1 MPKPLQKFV
10 LLVYT
15 DTEMMNALPAGGF
28 DGMMRDCFEHADA
41 LRDRGR
47 LLDSQ
52 QLEGPE
58 TARAVRVRDGRVTAM
73 DGPFAETKELL
84 GGFNLIEAEDID
96 EAVRI
101 AARIPWAQTG
111 CIEVRPVR
119 DMGAVRRA
127 VGAPEAAAQVV

>member
-1 MPKPLQKFV
+1 MSKPLQKFI

-15 DTEMMNALPAGGF
+15 DTAMMDALPAEQY
-28 DGMMRDCFEHADA
+28 DGMMRDCFAHIDG

-47 LLDSQ
+47 PVESL
-52 QLEGPE
+52 QLEGAE
-58 TARAVRVRDGRVTAM
+58 TARSVGIRNGRVSTV

-101 AARIPWAQTG
+101 AQSIPWARTG

-119 DMGAVRRA
+119 DIGAVRRA
-127 VGAPEAAAQVV
+127 VGAGEAAQAV

>member
-1 MPKPLQKFV
+1 MPKALQKFI

-15 DTEMMNALPAGGF
+15 DTERIDALPAGQW
-28 DGMMRDCFEHADA
+28 DGMMRDCFTHADA
-41 LRDRGR
+41 LREGGT

-52 QLEGPE
+52 QLEGAE
-58 TARAVRVRDGRVTAM
+58 TARSVRVRGGRVTAI

-101 AARIPWAQTG
+101 AANIPWAQTG

-119 DMGAVRRA
+119 DIGAVRQR
-127 VGAPEAAAQVV
+127 VGAAEAVEAV